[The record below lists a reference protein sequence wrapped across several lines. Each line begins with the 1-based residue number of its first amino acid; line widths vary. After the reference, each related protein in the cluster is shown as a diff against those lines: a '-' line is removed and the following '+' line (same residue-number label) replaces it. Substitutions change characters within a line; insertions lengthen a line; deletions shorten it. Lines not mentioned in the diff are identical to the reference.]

1 MNIQLMFV
9 GLFHLKLISGIQ
21 TIRDYNEYQYDEAND
36 EFDDDERE
44 NELIANKE
52 LSIATEPLNVKAIA
66 GDKIILP
73 CSADVQLSGIKI

>member
-9 GLFHLKLISGIQ
+9 GLFHFKLISGIH
-21 TIRDYNEYQYDEAND
+21 TTSDYNEYQYDEPND
-36 EFDDDERE
+36 EFDDDASE

-52 LSIATEPLNVKAIA
+52 LSIVTEPLNVKAIA

-73 CSADVQLSGIKI
+73 CSADVQLGGI